1 LLARAANTQG
11 QIASRVEIRP
21 AVITAPRAS
30 TVTLLS
36 KWTSQANLVGVPVP
50 PDAHWEAYLLVKAI
64 RDIASGLLTAIMAW
78 RNKNLLWHSRG
89 NSWCHGNY
97 QRHAVVGIIG
107 RSSAPPRANCA
118 WSWNLPVEDWR

>member
-1 LLARAANTQG
+1 MQG
-11 QIASRVEIRP
+11 LDREPCRNPIRRDNGAKSFDGNVVEQVDQP
-21 AVITAPRAS
+21 
-30 TVTLLS
+30 S
-36 KWTSQANLVGVPVP
+36 KSGWVPVP
-50 PDAHWEAYLLVKAI
+50 PDAHWEAYLSVKAI

-118 WSWNLPVEDWR
+118 WSWNLPVDDWR